1 MGAFRFLRA
10 AASVALLLAMAGCT
24 SNSDALPPVTL
35 IGERAGILVWRPVDG
50 ATVYEVQVIDS
61 AGAVVFGYQAA
72 DTVSP
77 LPPLFE
83 PPKGAQWWVRALS
96 GNREV
101 AASPRERLY

>member
-1 MGAFRFLRA
+1 MRVHGLSRYAACVALLFA
-10 AASVALLLAMAGCT
+10 AASCT
-24 SNSDALPPVTL
+24 ADRNALPPVTL

-50 ATVYEVQVIDS
+50 ATVYQVQVVDS
-61 AGAVVFGYQAA
+61 AGTVVFGYQAA

-83 PPKGAQWWVRALS
+83 PPPGALWWVRALS
-96 GNREV
+96 GDREV